1 MFNRYK
7 NIFLLVFS
15 INFIFSDS
23 QEALSRTPNLKIKLI
38 DGSNISLNELYK
50 DGPLLIDF
58 WATWCVPC
66 KKLMKYLNQYHQEY
80 RNEGFKVLMINTD
93 SPRSIGKVKSYIKS
107 QNYKFLV
114 GVDPNKVISKKLN
127 SIVMPTTILIN
138 QSGDIVWRHQ
148 GYIKGEEI
156 QIKKQIES
164 LLNKKYGEQ
173 IDRSINE

>member
-80 RNEGFKVLMINTD
+80 QNEGFKVLMINTD

-156 QIKKQIES
+156 QIKRKIES
-164 LLNKKYGEQ
+164 LLNKKHGEQ
-173 IDRSINE
+173 TN

>member
-50 DGPLLIDF
+50 DGPLIIDF

-80 RNEGFKVLMINTD
+80 QNEGFKVLMINTD

-156 QIKKQIES
+156 QIKRKIES
-164 LLNKKYGEQ
+164 LLNKKHGKQ
-173 IDRSINE
+173 TN

>member
-23 QEALSRTPNLKIKLI
+23 EEALSKTPNLKIRLI
-38 DGSNISLNELYK
+38 DGSDISLNEFYK

-80 RNEGFKVLMINTD
+80 QNEGFKVLMINTD

-156 QIKKQIES
+156 QIKRKIES
-164 LLNKKYGEQ
+164 LLNKKHGEQ
-173 IDRSINE
+173 TN

>member
-15 INFIFSDS
+15 INFTFSDS

-80 RNEGFKVLMINTD
+80 QNEGFKVLMINTD

-156 QIKKQIES
+156 QIKRKIES
-164 LLNKKYGEQ
+164 LLNKKHGEQ
-173 IDRSINE
+173 TN

>member
-80 RNEGFKVLMINTD
+80 QNEGFKVLMINTD

-138 QSGDIVWRHQ
+138 QSGDIVWRHR

-156 QIKKQIES
+156 QIKRKIES
-164 LLNKKYGEQ
+164 LLNKKHGEQ
-173 IDRSINE
+173 TN

>member
-1 MFNRYK
+1 M
-7 NIFLLVFS
+7 VFS

-23 QEALSRTPNLKIKLI
+23 QEALSKTPNLKIKLI

-80 RNEGFKVLMINTD
+80 QNEGFKVLMINTD

-156 QIKKQIES
+156 QIKRKIES
-164 LLNKKYGEQ
+164 LLNKKHGEQ
-173 IDRSINE
+173 TN

>member
-23 QEALSRTPNLKIKLI
+23 QEALSKTPNLKIKLI

-80 RNEGFKVLMINTD
+80 QNEGFKVLMINTD

-156 QIKKQIES
+156 QIKTKIES
-164 LLNKKYGEQ
+164 LLNKKHGEET
-173 IDRSINE
+173 N

>member
-23 QEALSRTPNLKIKLI
+23 EEALSKTPNLKIRLI
-38 DGSNISLNELYK
+38 DGSDISLNEFYK

-80 RNEGFKVLMINTD
+80 QNEGFKVLMINTD

>member
-15 INFIFSDS
+15 INFIFSNS

-80 RNEGFKVLMINTD
+80 QNEGFKVLMINTD

-156 QIKKQIES
+156 QIKRKIES
-164 LLNKKYGEQ
+164 LLNKKHGEQ
-173 IDRSINE
+173 TN

>member
-23 QEALSRTPNLKIKLI
+23 EEALSKTPNLKIRLI
-38 DGSNISLNELYK
+38 DGSDISLNEFYK

-156 QIKKQIES
+156 QIKRKIES
-164 LLNKKYGEQ
+164 LLNKKHGEQ
-173 IDRSINE
+173 TN

>member
-23 QEALSRTPNLKIKLI
+23 QEALRKTPNLKIKLI

-80 RNEGFKVLMINTD
+80 QNEGFKVLMINTD

-156 QIKKQIES
+156 QIKTKIES
-164 LLNKKYGEQ
+164 LLNKIHGEET
-173 IDRSINE
+173 N

>member
-23 QEALSRTPNLKIKLI
+23 EEALSKTPNLKIRLI
-38 DGSNISLNELYK
+38 DGSDISLNEFYK

-107 QNYKFLV
+107 QNYKFFV

-173 IDRSINE
+173 IDRSIDE

>member
-15 INFIFSDS
+15 INFIFSNS
-23 QEALSRTPNLKIKLI
+23 QEVLSRTPNLKIKLI

-80 RNEGFKVLMINTD
+80 QNEGFKVLMINTD

-156 QIKKQIES
+156 QIKRKIES
-164 LLNKKYGEQ
+164 LLNKKHGEQ
-173 IDRSINE
+173 TN

>member
-23 QEALSRTPNLKIKLI
+23 EETLSKTPNLKIRLI
-38 DGSNISLNELYK
+38 DGSDISLNEFYK

-107 QNYKFLV
+107 QNYKFFV

-173 IDRSINE
+173 IDRSIDE

>member
-23 QEALSRTPNLKIKLI
+23 EEALSKTPNLKIRLI
-38 DGSNISLNELYK
+38 DGSDISLNEFYK